1 MKCFKDK
8 FSAPASLTRLF
19 NKRLDN
25 ELIRENKVR
34 LAGSEIY
41 ALSSVT
47 EKNLMFLKQILARE
61 AKLRGQIS

>member
-34 LAGSEIY
+34 LTGSEIY
-41 ALSSVT
+41 ALRAAV
-47 EKNLMFLKQILARE
+47 LLKKI
-61 AKLRGQIS
+61 